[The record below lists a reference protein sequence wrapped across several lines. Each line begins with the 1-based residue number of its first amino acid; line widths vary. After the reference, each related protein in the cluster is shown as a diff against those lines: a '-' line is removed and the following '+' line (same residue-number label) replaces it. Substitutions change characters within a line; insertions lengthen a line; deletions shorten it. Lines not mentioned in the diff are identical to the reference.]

1 MIRYKSLIPLSIAAV
16 IVILNAGCATAS
28 MQTSAYKD
36 DPLYAIRNNKAAL
49 QYFFSQMPKGGD
61 LHNHLTG
68 SAYAETY
75 FRIAVNANMYLDTQ
89 TFKLY
94 KNDPGLDPRLPK
106 LIRLS
111 ADMPNLHTL
120 LVQCIDHWSVRNYG
134 YYSQTLPPDE
144 FFFGTFGIFGSA
156 DDTNEYLTAILREL
170 RERAYNEHVAYLE
183 IMLTSPAVNEKIN
196 KDDAGL
202 NNRLKEAI
210 QTNDQSIIQNLLNEI
225 WSTWERDADIQQDIE
240 NYVQRIAAIHNAAQ
254 DTAPDI
260 LSRYQAYCVRNSAP
274 ALVFA
279 QLYISFKAYEKSAF
293 LAGVNIVS
301 PENGETSLR
310 DFRGHMEMFRYLKEQ
325 YPSVKTS
332 MHSGELHLGLVP
344 PEELNFHI
352 TDTVFKAGADRI
364 GHGVDIAFETNA
376 GETLDY
382 MAKNNIPVEI
392 NLTSNE
398 FILGVKGD
406 EHPLMFYY
414 DHKVPIILST
424 DDPGILRT
432 DLTEQYVAAAR
443 RYPQLT
449 YQDFKQFA
457 FNSLAYAF
465 LPEDEKTRL
474 SAKLEQDFNGF
485 ERKMNI
491 GTGMR

>member
-1 MIRYKSLIPLSIAAV
+1 M
-16 IVILNAGCATAS
+16 
-28 MQTSAYKD
+28 
-36 DPLYAIRNNKAAL
+36 
-49 QYFFSQMPKGGD
+49 
-61 LHNHLTG
+61 
-68 SAYAETY
+68 
-75 FRIAVNANMYLDTQ
+75 
-89 TFKLY
+89 
-94 KNDPGLDPRLPK
+94 
-106 LIRLS
+106 
-111 ADMPNLHTL
+111 
-120 LVQCIDHWSVRNYG
+120 
-134 YYSQTLPPDE
+134 
-144 FFFGTFGIFGSA
+144 
-156 DDTNEYLTAILREL
+156 
-170 RERAYNEHVAYLE
+170 
-183 IMLTSPAVNEKIN
+183 
-196 KDDAGL
+196 
-202 NNRLKEAI
+202 
-210 QTNDQSIIQNLLNEI
+210 
-225 WSTWERDADIQQDIE
+225 
-240 NYVQRIAAIHNAAQ
+240 
-254 DTAPDI
+254 
-260 LSRYQAYCVRNSAP
+260 
-274 ALVFA
+274 
-279 QLYISFKAYEKSAF
+279 
-293 LAGVNIVS
+293 
-301 PENGETSLR
+301 
-310 DFRGHMEMFRYLKEQ
+310 
-325 YPSVKTS
+325 
-332 MHSGELHLGLVP
+332 
-344 PEELNFHI
+344 
-352 TDTVFKAGADRI
+352 
-364 GHGVDIAFETNA
+364 DIAFETNA

>member
-1 MIRYKSLIPLSIAAV
+1 MIRHKSLISLSVVVV
-16 IVILNAGCATAS
+16 IIILNTGCATTS
-28 MQTSAYKD
+28 VQTSAYKD

-75 FRIAVNANMYLDTQ
+75 FNIAVNANMYLDPQ

-94 KNDPGLDPRLPK
+94 KDDPGLDPRLPK
-106 LIRLS
+106 PIQLS

-134 YYSQTLPPDE
+134 YYSQTVPPDE
-144 FFFGTFGIFGSA
+144 FFFGTFGIFGDA
-156 DDTNEYLTAILREL
+156 DDTNEYLAAILREL
-170 RERAYNEHVAYLE
+170 RERAYNEQVAYLE
-183 IMLTSPAVNEKIN
+183 IMLTSPAVNKVIR
-196 KDDAGL
+196 DDADL
-202 NNRLKEAI
+202 KNRFKEAI
-210 QTNDQSIIQNLLNEI
+210 QTKDQNVFLSLLDETWN
-225 WSTWERDADIQQDIE
+225 TWEQNADIQKDIE
-240 NYVQRIAAIHNAAQ
+240 NYVQRIAAIHNAAK

-260 LSRYQAYCVRNSAP
+260 LSRYQAYCVRNSDIAV
-274 ALVFA
+274 VFA
-279 QLYISFKAYEKSAF
+279 QLYISFKACEKSP
-293 LAGVNIVS
+293 LLVGVNIVS

-310 DFRGHMEMFRYLKEQ
+310 DFRYQMLLFRALKKL

-352 TDTVFKAGADRI
+352 ADAVFLAGANRI
-364 GHGVDIAFETNA
+364 GHGVDIAFESNA

-432 DLTEQYVAAAR
+432 DLTEQYTVAAQ

-457 FNSLAYAF
+457 FNSLTYAF
-465 LPEDEKTRL
+465 LPEDVKTGL
-474 SAKLEQDFNGF
+474 TAKLEQDFKEF

-491 GTGMR
+491 GTRSR